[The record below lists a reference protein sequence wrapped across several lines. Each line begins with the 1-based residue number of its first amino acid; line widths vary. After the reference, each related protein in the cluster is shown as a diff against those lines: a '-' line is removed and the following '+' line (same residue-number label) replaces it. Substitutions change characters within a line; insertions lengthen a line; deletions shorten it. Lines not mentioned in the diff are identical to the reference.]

1 RRGKRQRI
9 RLPDLAG
16 LRRRNR
22 LSPRI
27 PAPGTR
33 KVDLFWPFQGRKVL
47 RVMIARAAHRRGLIG
62 MKRSKRS
69 TGWLA
74 AILAGAFAGAAGLYL
89 YAQGIIPPLPAIQ
102 GNETGSVP
110 VVSSAAQPQITQPQ
124 ASAPAD
130 APPKPVI
137 AATGG
142 AAPLAKPMT
151 VPSFD
156 VVLVEPSGEGGLAG
170 RGRTGWSANTGA

>member
-1 RRGKRQRI
+1 
-9 RLPDLAG
+9 
-16 LRRRNR
+16 
-22 LSPRI
+22 
-27 PAPGTR
+27 
-33 KVDLFWPFQGRKVL
+33 
-47 RVMIARAAHRRGLIG
+47 

-142 AAPLAKPMT
+142 LHRWR
-151 VPSFD
+151 SQ
-156 VVLVEPSGEGGLAG
+156 
-170 RGRTGWSANTGA
+170 